1 VDPFGDVILAYEMNG
16 KPIPRAHGYPVR
28 AIVPG
33 HAGARNCK
41 YLESVEVTDNP
52 CSCHCNWKQYA
63 VHAPDVP
70 MRKLYEFE
78 VHAKELKQDP
88 AVQEMPVQSLITHP
102 SPGDIISAV
111 KNGDIHVYVRGLAWG
126 GGGAG
131 INRIDVSL
139 DGGKHFTK
147 ADVLQKPIKERRRS
161 EWSWVF
167 FEKYIPVPK
176 ELQDKLRS
184 GEQVDIVLTSKALNT
199 AWNVQPESAAPN
211 MNPHGCCV
219 NHWYRVPVTIC
230 PKATR
235 DVKAPAGDFANKPSG
250 GKFTTPFRNL
260 EPVSSPARVFDKK
273 PAEAV

>member
-1 VDPFGDVILAYEMNG
+1 
-16 KPIPRAHGYPVR
+16 
-28 AIVPG
+28 
-33 HAGARNCK
+33 
-41 YLESVEVTDNP
+41 
-52 CSCHCNWKQYA
+52 
-63 VHAPDVP
+63 

-111 KNGDIHVYVRGLAWG
+111 KNGDKHVYVRGLAWG

-260 EPVSSPARVFDKK
+260 EPVPVQHVYLIRSLLKLYETRIWQLESCII
-273 PAEAV
+273 ETSQI